1 MKNHRLLPLK
11 NQLKPFVTLEIQNI
25 FMSSSGKEKKKKKFL
40 TTKCENCQEAS
51 EFVQHPC

>member
-25 FMSSSGKEKKKKKFL
+25 FMSSSGKEKKKKKVPDYQMWKL
-40 TTKCENCQEAS
+40 PGS
-51 EFVQHPC
+51 I

>member
-11 NQLKPFVTLEIQNI
+11 NQLKLFVTLEIQNI
-25 FMSSSGKEKKKKKFL
+25 FMSSSGKEKKKRFL
-40 TTKCENCQEAS
+40 TTKRESCQEAS

>member
-25 FMSSSGKEKKKKKFL
+25 FMSSSGKEKKKKK
-40 TTKCENCQEAS
+40 KVPDYQM
-51 EFVQHPC
+51 